1 MRPPASGFRG
11 SRGPP
16 RGPSTEARGADSV
29 DLVVGVVLLI
39 LLPIFCLVVSA
50 AFGVSTRTDKFDFRQ
65 KPDVDPP
72 PEDEEVAVR
81 FQAAQRMYV
90 ENGKRFIELAR
101 NAAKTGYLG
110 TFRECADRNLR
121 EADSAF
127 QSLEAWIRRFP
138 ESTAR
143 FSAYLS
149 RMAQIR
155 SEIERDLGDVKSL
168 DVLGQ
173 SSP

>member
-1 MRPPASGFRG
+1 M
-11 SRGPP
+11 
-16 RGPSTEARGADSV
+16 DSV
-29 DLVVGVVLLI
+29 DLVVGIVLLV
-39 LLPIFCLVVSA
+39 LLPIFCLFLSA
-50 AFGVSTRTDKFDFRQ
+50 AFGVSTRTEKFDFRQ

-72 PEDEEVAVR
+72 PEDEEVALR
-81 FQAAQRMYV
+81 FQAAQRMYA
-90 ENGKRFIELAR
+90 ENGKRFLEFAR

-143 FSAYLS
+143 FSRYLS
-149 RMAQIR
+149 EMARIR
-155 SEIERDLGDVKSL
+155 SEIERDLGEVKSL

-173 SSP
+173 GSP